1 MLKSEMS
8 VEINTATSI
17 FAGQTFSK
25 AAMVTVFPASGTIES
40 IKNMIYKFL
49 SKNPKNLASRNINM
63 HIKVG
68 QIINLTKIEIETN
81 LRSNPF
87 SCMIFSIPIPTI
99 IIPKIAK
106 APLVYPKTFENI
118 SGIVTPNLFR
128 VIPSKNA

>member
-1 MLKSEMS
+1 MLKSKMS

-25 AAMVTVFPASGTIES
+25 AAIVTVFLASGTIES

-49 SKNPKNLASRNINM
+49 SKNPKNLVSRNINI

-81 LRSNPF
+81 LMSIPF
-87 SCMIFSIPIPTI
+87 SCMIFSIPTI

-106 APLVYPKTFENI
+106 APLVYPKTFKNI

-128 VIPSKNA
+128 VILSKNA